1 MPSPEE
7 VRAQF
12 PALAGG
18 FAFLDNAGGAQVPGA
33 VADAVRSYMV
43 ETYVQVGGRYPQSVR
58 ATETVERAR
67 EFTSLLMGGQD
78 GVVALGPSTSALLRH
93 LGDAIGLTLR
103 PGDELVVAESN
114 HEANIGP
121 WVRLERLGARVVW
134 WQPDPETGLL
144 RAKDLD
150 RLLTDRTR
158 VVALPHASN
167 ILGAEEDLAGA
178 VVRAHSV
185 GALVVADGVAYAPH
199 RRMRVSDWGAD
210 FYAFSCYKVFGPHL
224 AALWG
229 RREAMEGLTG
239 PNHFF
244 LPKEPVC
251 HRWELGG
258 VDHEA
263 CAGWLQVG
271 GYLAFL
277 AGSDVCDAGTVDSA
291 YAEIQRL
298 EAEPMEFLLDFLR
311 TRPGVSIVGPRS
323 FGPGRLPTVSFVS
336 RRAANRDLVDA
347 AARAGLGIKHGH
359 FYAYRLME
367 ALGLEPQEG
376 VTRVSLA
383 HYNTAAEVS
392 RLCAALEPLL
402 G

>member
-7 VRAQF
+7 VRARF
-12 PALAGG
+12 PSLAAG
-18 FAFLDNAGGAQVPGA
+18 FAFLDNAGGAQVPGT
-33 VADAVRSYMV
+33 VADAVRRYME
-43 ETYVQVGGRYPQSVR
+43 ETYVQVGGRYPQSLR
-58 ATETVERAR
+58 ATDTVERAR
-67 EFTSLLMGGQD
+67 EFTAMLMGGQG
-78 GVVALGPSTSALLRH
+78 GVVALGPSTSVLLRH

-121 WVRLERLGARVVW
+121 WVRLERLGAKVVW
-134 WQPDPETGLL
+134 WQPDPDTGLL
-144 RAKDLD
+144 RAEDLD
-150 RLLTDRTR
+150 GLLTDRTR

-167 ILGAEEDLAGA
+167 IPGEEEDLAGA
-178 VVRAHSV
+178 AARAHAA

-199 RRMRVSDWGAD
+199 RRMRVADSGAD

-229 RREAMEGLTG
+229 RREAMEGLAG

-244 LPKEPVC
+244 LPKEPVS

-263 CAGWLQVG
+263 CAGWLEVAG
-271 GYLAFL
+271 HLAFL
-277 AGSDVCDAGTVDSA
+277 AGREVCDAAALDAA
-291 YAEIQRL
+291 YKEIRRL
-298 EAEPMEFLLDFLR
+298 EAEPMALLLDFLKA
-311 TRPGVSIVGPRS
+311 RPGVSIVGPRS
-323 FGPGRLPTVSFVS
+323 LGPGRLPTVSFVS
-336 RRAANRDLVDA
+336 RRVANRDLVDA

-367 ALGLEPQEG
+367 SLGLEPNEG

-392 RLCAALEPLL
+392 RLCEALDPLL